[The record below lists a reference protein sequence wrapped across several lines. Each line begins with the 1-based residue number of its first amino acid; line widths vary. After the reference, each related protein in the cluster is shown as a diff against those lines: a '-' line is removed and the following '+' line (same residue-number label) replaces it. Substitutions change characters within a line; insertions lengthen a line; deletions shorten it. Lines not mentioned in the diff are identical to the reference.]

1 MPSSTDPC
9 FGYCSPP
16 LLMVG
21 VVTAHLREYRAR
33 VVIIIP
39 AVCLSWFPLVASA
52 SVRSL
57 PVASLLESNVFLRVH
72 HLKGEKLCNPQ
83 TLDHLLVFSRL
94 RWIVTF
100 FVIPPAEVSDIDWG
114 PIGTPPS
121 GARTLSRSQS
131 NPSPRCGGQRPRFMR
146 PLPRRK

>member
-1 MPSSTDPC
+1 MNLMATTASSKRPPNLGEGQGRPLQFYSRCRTAGSSGIDVFAQDVGHMPSSTDPC

-57 PVASLLESNVFLRVH
+57 PVASLQESNVFLRVH
-72 HLKGEKLCNPQ
+72 HLKGENP
-83 TLDHLLVFSRL
+83 FIFL
-94 RWIVTF
+94 RWGMRAV
-100 FVIPPAEVSDIDWG
+100 EVDF
-114 PIGTPPS
+114 
-121 GARTLSRSQS
+121 R
-131 NPSPRCGGQRPRFMR
+131 
-146 PLPRRK
+146 